1 MLLHGVSRILLLS
14 LLIGASSS
22 SSTAGEAINLT
33 DCVLNL
39 SEGSDTQVYSGSWI
53 GGNNVSSV
61 KLTNVTVNRLS
72 DKHMAGPKIIDA
84 DNVTLNKTNIGSSD
98 YPVFDPIYA
107 KSSIT
112 VNDSQIYQNIQ
123 DNIASSKA
131 NAPLS
136 TANGKIN
143 VNNSVVNAI
152 RTGTISA
159 IADLY
164 TGTLYI
170 NDANSEVYIDG
181 TQIVEV
187 ANGNISVDS
196 SAYTQNS
203 VSHNTPSNRNYLL
216 LEELSKPSADPDL
229 TVNAFGNDNI

>member
-1 MLLHGVSRILLLS
+1 M
-14 LLIGASSS
+14 
-22 SSTAGEAINLT
+22 T